1 MMISPV
7 VLAVRGAGAGAGRR
21 SLFPA
26 VNSKLVRLLASGS
39 GSSTMEIDS
48 YAIYSKNQYD
58 AHRLTRDM
66 LEDSMVRLAARC
78 KLEDDESGSKQKQ
91 RRLIADL
98 GSADGSSSLATL
110 DFAVRS
116 LQRNYNNPDDPKR
129 RNNALALTDPLLL
142 DVTFEEHPASDEKK
156 LRATLEANREWFE
169 SNDITYDALMK
180 SFYEPLFD
188 RDSVDFLMSYICL
201 HWLDTTDLPEGEHI
215 SFWKTLGD
223 EDRALACSWVQINEA
238 QVHLR
243 VLEEWRSKLAVNHL
257 AKFLALRAREMK
269 LGAEMLLVMVGHPH
283 EFITLT
289 DEEKTGPLTRAM
301 KRCIEKGKL
310 RREVLDKTVVPYFV
324 RTVDDVRA
332 AVHAAK
338 TFEIDNETPGSKLEL
353 IDCRSIATLTKDDE
367 NGMDGIFD
375 LFWSI
380 HVHCIQAANP
390 SEEEF
395 VSIKEEARHLFDE
408 IYANEGVPSTFV
420 ACSLR
425 RRQE

>member
-1 MMISPV
+1 
-7 VLAVRGAGAGAGRR
+7 
-21 SLFPA
+21 
-26 VNSKLVRLLASGS
+26 
-39 GSSTMEIDS
+39 
-48 YAIYSKNQYD
+48 
-58 AHRLTRDM
+58 
-66 LEDSMVRLAARC
+66 
-78 KLEDDESGSKQKQ
+78 
-91 RRLIADL
+91 
-98 GSADGSSSLATL
+98 
-110 DFAVRS
+110 
-116 LQRNYNNPDDPKR
+116 
-129 RNNALALTDPLLL
+129 
-142 DVTFEEHPASDEKK
+142 
-156 LRATLEANREWFE
+156 
-169 SNDITYDALMK
+169 
-180 SFYEPLFD
+180 
-188 RDSVDFLMSYICL
+188 
-201 HWLDTTDLPEGEHI
+201 
-215 SFWKTLGD
+215 
-223 EDRALACSWVQINEA
+223 
-238 QVHLR
+238 
-243 VLEEWRSKLAVNHL
+243 
-257 AKFLALRAREMK
+257 MK

-380 HVHCIQAANP
+380 HMHCIQAANP

-395 VSIKEEARHLFDE
+395 LSIKEEARHLFDE